1 MCSLWQK
8 SGGFQMKIG
17 VVGLGM
23 AGLPLACVAAD
34 KGHSVVGIDLDEKRC
49 RMINE
54 GINPIKEEPELS
66 EIIKKNAKKNLFATS
81 NYNDAKDCNF
91 YIVIVPLLVDENHNP
106 DFSHLKKAFTD
117 IGKILSKNDCVVLE
131 TTVPPGTTETKVKTW
146 LEESSGLLLGDFY
159 LAYSPERIM
168 TGYSVSRLRDFP
180 KIIGGVNK
188 ISGKKAYDVYKT
200 FIGKLSLVSSARAA
214 EFTKVIEGCY
224 RNTNIALANELFKIA
239 DELNID
245 FYEARNYANH
255 TFCNIHLPSTG
266 VGGHC
271 IPVYPWFLINEMEKK
286 GKEEKTLL
294 LKTSTS
300 INDDMINYWS
310 DKIIE
315 KSKLLDKP
323 LESVKICINGISF
336 REGVKSLYYSR
347 NLKLIK
353 NLYEKGL
360 NVYAFDPLVSRDE
373 IEKLNLRFIQPDMA
387 DIVFDSFN
395 LEIK

>member
-1 MCSLWQK
+1 
-8 SGGFQMKIG
+8 MKIG

-255 TFCNIHLPSTG
+255 TFCNIHMPSTG

-294 LKTSTS
+294 LKTSTL

-336 REGVKSLYYSR
+336 REGVKSLYFSR

-360 NVYAFDPLVSRDE
+360 NVYAFDSLMSRNE
-373 IEKLNLRFIQPDMA
+373 IEKLNLRFIQPDRA
-387 DIVFDSFN
+387 DIVFDSFK

>member
-1 MCSLWQK
+1 
-8 SGGFQMKIG
+8 MKIG

>member
-1 MCSLWQK
+1 
-8 SGGFQMKIG
+8 MKIG
-17 VVGLGM
+17 IVGLGM

-49 RMINE
+49 EMINE

-66 EIIKKNAKKNLFATS
+66 DLIKKNAGKNLVATS
-81 NYNDAKDCNF
+81 NYDDAKECTF
-91 YIVIVPLLVDENHNP
+91 YIVIVPLFIDENHSP
-106 DFSHLKKAFTD
+106 DFSHLKKAFRN

-168 TGYSVSRLRDFP
+168 AGYSVSRLRNFP

-188 ISGKKAYDVYKT
+188 DSGKKAYEVYKT
-200 FIGKLSLVSSARAA
+200 FIGKLSLVSSARVA

-255 TFCNIHLPSTG
+255 AFCNIHLPSTG

-271 IPVYPWFLINEMEKK
+271 IPVYPWFLINEMNKR
-286 GKEEKTLL
+286 GKEEKALL
-294 LKTSTS
+294 MKTSTS
-300 INDDMINYWS
+300 INDDMIDYWS
-310 DKIIE
+310 DKIVE

-323 LESVKICINGISF
+323 LESVKICVNGISF

-347 NLKLIK
+347 NLKLVK
-353 NLYEKGL
+353 NLDEKGL
-360 NVYAFDPLVSRDE
+360 NVYAFDYLFSKKQ
-373 IEKLNLRFIQPDMA
+373 IEELGLKFINPSKA
-387 DIVFDSFN
+387 DLLFDSFS
-395 LEIK
+395 LTFEL